1 MAVAGCKTM
10 INYTRDHT
18 VADSLDYMATW
29 QAGMFQMPDVMEAMK
44 AKQTKRMPEY
54 ENLKPRQ
61 AMMKGIE

>member
-1 MAVAGCKTM
+1 
-10 INYTRDHT
+10 
-18 VADSLDYMATW
+18 MATW

-61 AMMKGIE
+61 AMMKGIK